1 MFKVYITDH
10 TFTDTRPEREVL
22 ADLAE
27 IVDLNGKPMR
37 TEDEVISACRD
48 ADALIIGFAPVTA
61 RVLDALPGLKCVVR
75 YGIGC
80 DTIDM
85 AAAAARGVP
94 VANVPDYCVGEVA
107 DHAMALLLALER
119 KVLVF
124 DASVRRGEWTPV
136 KTGRPIHRLAGRT
149 LGIVGFGRI
158 GREVARR
165 ASVFGYR
172 ILAHDPLL
180 PEDAIRGAGAEPSA
194 LEALLAAADS
204 VSLHL
209 PLTDETRGILG
220 REKLAGMKSGAL
232 LVNVARGALVDV
244 AALAEALGA
253 GRLAGA
259 ALDVYETE
267 PLPRDHPLRSAPNT
281 ILGPHCA
288 WYSEEALRD
297 LQKNAAAEAARA
309 LRGEPLRN
317 RVV

>member
-22 ADLAE
+22 AGLAE
-27 IVDLNGKPMR
+27 VVDLNGKPMR

-75 YGIGC
+75 DGIGC

-136 KTGRPIHRLAGRT
+136 KTGRPIPRLAGRT
-149 LGIVGFGRI
+149 LGIVGCGRI
-158 GREVARR
+158 GREVA
-165 ASVFGYR
+165 
-172 ILAHDPLL
+172 
-180 PEDAIRGAGAEPSA
+180 
-194 LEALLAAADS
+194 
-204 VSLHL
+204 
-209 PLTDETRGILG
+209 
-220 REKLAGMKSGAL
+220 
-232 LVNVARGALVDV
+232 
-244 AALAEALGA
+244 
-253 GRLAGA
+253 
-259 ALDVYETE
+259 
-267 PLPRDHPLRSAPNT
+267 
-281 ILGPHCA
+281 
-288 WYSEEALRD
+288 
-297 LQKNAAAEAARA
+297 
-309 LRGEPLRN
+309 
-317 RVV
+317 